1 MQHPDEGTIHS
12 WLDGALS
19 ADEAARVEAHVK
31 ECSQCA
37 AAVAEA
43 RGFIAGASRILTALD
58 NAPRGVIP
66 AVAPKKRID
75 PWVLR
80 VAATVLVVAAGTL
93 VVVRNQGGNTQ
104 TQPASDT
111 AVMQDNEASSAE
123 RASAVMEPAPMVAN
137 EAVPRVNGATAP
149 KAPVRNA
156 PTVGLG
162 EKTGARDQESGIT
175 APTKGGLER
184 RSVLQAPQ
192 SVVASEYA
200 QVAAPGDSA
209 AASGR
214 VTGGR
219 VALNARQSESLKVVG
234 TPRRIGAKVT
244 LYEVGQGDTVTLT
257 EALPIFLDNVVVTGA
272 GTTRA
277 MPQGASKS
285 ARSPEAQSGVRP
297 DAPAIAKT
305 SDSSRTAG
313 APPPAAPIV
322 ARELSAK
329 QAEMGN
335 TLHAITW
342 TDSVTKHTLTL
353 TGRMPEARLQEI
365 RIRIERE
372 RAAAA
377 AKKSP

>member
-19 ADEAARVEAHVK
+19 ADEAAHVEAHVK

-66 AVAPKKRID
+66 AAAPRKRID

-104 TQPASDT
+104 TQS
-111 AVMQDNEASSAE
+111 ASSDSAGMRDNKASSVE

-175 APTKGGLER
+175 APRKEGLER
-184 RSVLQAPQ
+184 RGVLQAPQ
-192 SVVASEYA
+192 SVVAPGYA
-200 QVAAPGDSA
+200 QAAAASDST

-214 VTGGR
+214 VAGGR
-219 VALNARQSESLKVVG
+219 VALDARQSLKVVG
-234 TPRRIGAKVT
+234 TPRGIGAKVT
-244 LYEVGQGDTVTLT
+244 LYEVAPGDTVTLT
-257 EALPIFLDNVVVTGA
+257 EALPAFLDNVVVTGA
-272 GTTRA
+272 STTRA
-277 MPQGASKS
+277 LPQGASKS
-285 ARSPEAQSGVRP
+285 ARSPEAQSGARP
-297 DAPAIAKT
+297 DAAAIAKT
-305 SDSSRTAG
+305 SDSSRAAG
-313 APPPAAPIV
+313 APAPVAPIV
-322 ARELSAK
+322 ARELSPQ
-329 QAEMGN
+329 QAEIGN

-353 TGRMPEARLQEI
+353 AGRMPEARLQEI